1 MKYKDIKDFYERC
14 DKHPDHQNGMIS
26 YRMIERRLQEEIE
39 ELRQY
44 IEQRE
49 QSLQKP
55 VAWMHNSIR
64 DNIIS
69 HRPADLKK
77 HPDCWTALYPA
88 PRPWVGLDDDEYQ
101 TILGQLSD
109 GGLLAFYIL
118 IESKLK
124 EKNGGSQI

>member
-14 DKHPDHQNGMIS
+14 EKHPDHQTGMIS

-55 VAWMHNSIR
+55 VAWMHTSIE

-69 HRPADLKK
+69 HKPADLKK
-77 HPDCWTALYPA
+77 HPERWTALYPA
-88 PRPWVGLDDDEYQ
+88 PHPWIGLTDEEIEPTAEQ
-101 TILGQLSD
+101 SD
-109 GGLLAFYIL
+109 NYASFIAGALFAQD
-118 IESKLK
+118 KLK
-124 EKNGGSQI
+124 KKNT